1 MIARCLMIA
10 DIRPLAAMAAGLLL
24 VGCTAAAVK
33 PQPATTGFNERACM
47 TGTRIASSAPCAA
60 SDRVYSDKDIQETGA
75 TTTGDALRLLD
86 PSITVR
92 R

>member
-1 MIARCLMIA
+1 MIA
-10 DIRPLAAMAAGLLL
+10 DLRSLGAITAGLLL
-24 VGCTAAAVK
+24 VGCAAATVK
-33 PQPATTGFNERACM
+33 PQPMAARNDRACV
-47 TGTRIASSAPCAA
+47 TGTRIPSTEPCTSAG
-60 SDRVYSDKDIQETGA
+60 RVYSDKDIQTTGA